1 MSGEAQWFQISKA
14 EERHIPS
21 SAQLPDSF
29 ENLYDQH
36 GLLPFPQ
43 GNDPASCKLL
53 VKNSNIIPQCIEAY
67 KRNIAGYGIALEY
80 LPGESDQTAQEEW
93 NKADKFLETCNLED
107 TPDEIIGSLIEDI
120 ESSGN
125 ANVEVAW
132 PAGSEFPTL
141 YRINPKFVRCTRE
154 TDKVTIKRKRLIRSS
169 KKVEEFSQDIYARK
183 YAMKRGQSVVWFRP
197 FGTEGQGNQIITIK
211 LGNDGPYGEPRWFGN
226 APGVVGSREAEELN
240 VSYFSNGRMLSMLL
254 TVTNGRLTKQS
265 MELLRN
271 VKGAQSQ
278 GGILYLEAI
287 GRRLADRWMKRLK
300 RWLLSWTS

>member
-1 MSGEAQWFQISKA
+1 M
-14 EERHIPS
+14 
-21 SAQLPDSF
+21 
-29 ENLYDQH
+29 
-36 GLLPFPQ
+36 
-43 GNDPASCKLL
+43 
-53 VKNSNIIPQCIEAY
+53 
-67 KRNIAGYGIALEY
+67 
-80 LPGESDQTAQEEW
+80 
-93 NKADKFLETCNLED
+93 
-107 TPDEIIGSLIEDI
+107 
-120 ESSGN
+120 
-125 ANVEVAW
+125 EVAW

-183 YAMKRGQSVVWFRP
+183 YAMKRGQSVVWFRS
-197 FGTEGQGNQIITIK
+197 FGTEGQGNQIIPLK

-287 GRRLADRWMKRLK
+287 GEETGGPLDEKVEKVAIKLDKLNDLLQQDALFLEYGKDKKADILSSFRLPPILVGQSSDYNRATAQAALRFAEEQVLSLTASGLWMRSSTNVYS
-300 RWLLSWTS
+300 RPWISFG